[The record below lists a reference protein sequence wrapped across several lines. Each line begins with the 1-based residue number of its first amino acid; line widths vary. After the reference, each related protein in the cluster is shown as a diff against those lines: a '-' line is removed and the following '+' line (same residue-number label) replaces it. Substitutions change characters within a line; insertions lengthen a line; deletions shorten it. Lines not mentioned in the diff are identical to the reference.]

1 MPFSSSQVCNRQA
14 GAGTLP
20 ETRPRGRKLNKTGR
34 PLPITDESK
43 KRPRP
48 RYAHPSARRFVRRP
62 WDDDPPMMKK
72 SDVAWTLVGV
82 SAVLLSGYL
91 LYHEVRDISLTELA
105 DSLRAIGA
113 GAGCSRHCRRWALMS
128 RWPGMTALPW
138 PIWARRFLGGSSRS
152 VRSPPMRWRT
162 TSARRCSPR
171 AGALSGVSQQGLTPQ
186 EIGILIVFCSLTFTL
201 GTLLAAGVVL
211 ILKPQLL
218 DRLVHSAGW
227 VSWPSAAGCWR

>member
-34 PLPITDESK
+34 PLPITGRVEETAKASI
-43 KRPRP
+43 RPSERAPFRP
-48 RYAHPSARRFVRRP
+48 KEP

-91 LYHEVRDISLTELA
+91 LYHEVRNISLTELA

-113 GAGCSRHCRRWALMS
+113 RAGCSRHCRRWALMS
-128 RWPGMTALPW
+128 HWPGMTALPW

-152 VRSPPMRWRT
+152 ARSPPMRWRT
-162 TSARRCSPR
+162 TLARRCSPARWCAIGRIAAR
-171 AGALSGVSQQGLTPQ
+171 A
-186 EIGILIVFCSLTFTL
+186 
-201 GTLLAAGVVL
+201 
-211 ILKPQLL
+211 
-218 DRLVHSAGW
+218 
-227 VSWPSAAGCWR
+227 